1 MGEQNVSQ
9 QQILQ
14 QWIKFVHIRR
24 LSSIDMGGPIHWNI
38 LCPRHAKQSDS
49 ISCGVYVLKNQ
60 SLEFVLSK
68 TQLLEERRRIARRLL
83 SEGEF
88 IGGHLEEI
96 ASSPSV
102 EHENS
107 DQLANTPASAMELE
121 GGDTD
126 PVVDHVAT
134 TRNSDQLANTPASAM
149 ELEGGDTDPVVDHVA
164 TTRESRYP
172 ARASTSKVCGR
183 HYLLTYQRGMYL
195 ALPSHQNMH
204 LFAESPLFIINLRVR
219 ETHCLC
225 NMPDDGREYW
235 QCEGCFK
242 WFHPECVGESVEPEK
257 YKCASCSHK

>member
-1 MGEQNVSQ
+1 MRLQLSFTVEKMRIQKHKRSKYEFIMI
-9 QQILQ
+9 ILQ
-14 QWIKFVHIRR
+14 
-24 LSSIDMGGPIHWNI
+24 
-38 LCPRHAKQSDS
+38 
-49 ISCGVYVLKNQ
+49 
-60 SLEFVLSK
+60 
-68 TQLLEERRRIARRLL
+68 
-83 SEGEF
+83 
-88 IGGHLEEI
+88 
-96 ASSPSV
+96 
-102 EHENS
+102 NS
-107 DQLANTPASAMELE
+107 DQLANTPASAMDLE

-149 ELEGGDTDPVVDHVA
+149 DLEGGDTDPVVDHEATTRNSDQLANNPASAMDLEGGDTDPVVDHVA
-164 TTRESRYP
+164 TARESRYP